1 MTNTEQT
8 TLLVS
13 LEKNIHYLKEKFNNS
28 TDLKIRPITVND
40 EVIRDAAVLY
50 IDGITN
56 TQIIQDNILV
66 PLLRIIKFE
75 SIDAVIT
82 RHLSIADVMK
92 VTDYENILSG
102 LSKGK
107 TLILVD
113 GYDEGILADT
123 ADWQMRSIN
132 EPDTQRSLKGSLI
145 GFNEQLK
152 VNINL
157 LRNIIPS
164 NKLSIENLQV
174 GNEVKTDVSIIYMD
188 GFVDQNILEET
199 RTRIKNIDVT
209 YLLEARVIED
219 ALEGKKTFFP
229 TVFTCERPD
238 VTVSALYEG
247 RVAILVNGIPYSI
260 LVPSLF
266 LHYFHQPDEYNTKSG
281 RFGFRFLRFFSW
293 LFSIVL
299 LGFYETVVR
308 FHHEWVPHKF
318 AKLFFTKSDTLLPTI
333 VEILFVMIIFQLLTE
348 ASLRIPKSTVI
359 IVSLIGA
366 IVVGQTSVT
375 AKLIHSVTLI
385 IVGINF
391 LSSIAIAAGGLYGSV
406 MTLRLVFLS
415 LGFFFGLKG
424 IVIGLVIL
432 IAYMSRVRSLGV
444 PYLAPFIPFNPKEMK
459 DAFFRGDLRKI
470 INSRHS
476 YPHRENNK

>member
-1 MTNTEQT
+1 MNNTEQS
-8 TLLVS
+8 TLVVS
-13 LEKNIHYLKEKFNNS
+13 LEKNIHYIKEEFNNG
-28 TDLKIRPITVND
+28 TDLKVRLLTVND
-40 EVIRDAAVLY
+40 EVIRDAAILY

-56 TQIIQDNILV
+56 TQSIQDNILT
-66 PLLRIIKFE
+66 PLLRIIKFD
-75 SIDAVIT
+75 SIDTFIT

-92 VTDYENILSG
+92 VTNYEDILSG

-113 GYDEGILADT
+113 GYEEGILADT

-164 NKLSIENLQV
+164 NKLSIENLEV

-188 GFVDQNILEET
+188 GFVDKNILDET
-199 RTRIKNIDVT
+199 RSRIKNIDVT

-238 VTVSALYEG
+238 TTVSALYEG
-247 RVAILVNGIPYSI
+247 RVAILVNGIPYSLI
-260 LVPSLF
+260 APCLF
-266 LHYFHQPDEYNTKSG
+266 LHFFHQPDEYHTKSG
-281 RFGFRFLRFFSW
+281 RYGFRFLRLFSW
-293 LFSIVL
+293 LFSIIL
-299 LGFYETVVR
+299 LGFFETVVR
-308 FHHEWVPHKF
+308 FHHDWVPHKF
-318 AKLFFTKSDTLLPTI
+318 AKVFFAKSDTMIPII

-406 MTLRLVFLS
+406 MALRLVFLF

-424 IVIGLVIL
+424 IFIGLIIL
-432 IAYMSRVRSLGV
+432 IAYMASIRSMGV

-459 DAFFRGDLRKI
+459 DALIRGDLRKI
-470 INSRHS
+470 INSKHT
-476 YPHRENNK
+476 YPHKK